1 MSLSIEIKTQ
11 EKIQVIEVEKSSDK
25 DTAFHT
31 LQECE
36 EDKDDSINSELSS
49 IKMSRE
55 TFLCNWKLNMTVES
69 DLEAE
74 LRLMIPGFF
83 EKNGE
88 VSNRSALRRSKMSSG
103 DTSHSGTCTPSSL
116 CTPLEGS
123 SRTYRFN
130 LTFKLRAISASL
142 TSNFISSNLK

>member
-1 MSLSIEIKTQ
+1 MSLSIEPEVH
-11 EKIQVIEVEKSSDK
+11 EKVKVIEAEKSSDK
-25 DTAFHT
+25 DTAFHA

-36 EDKDDSINSELSS
+36 EDKDNSINSELSS
-49 IKMSRE
+49 IKISRE

-74 LRLMIPGFF
+74 LTLMTPGIFD
-83 EKNGE
+83 KNGE
-88 VSNRSALRRSKMSSG
+88 VINRSALRRSKTSFG

-123 SRTYRFN
+123 SRTYRFDSK
-130 LTFKLRAISASL
+130 FKS
-142 TSNFISSNLK
+142 